1 MRIDPNTG
9 AMTLGV
15 VAYGPALEP
24 ISAAIASMAAMAA
37 TAGSTIASSAGTI
50 GTVMGLA
57 GTGLS
62 AVSAIQQGKQA
73 QSEANFLAK
82 QQDMKANEERAVGQ
96 QRMLQKR
103 KQAELAQ
110 SALRARAAA
119 SGGDTTDTT
128 IVNLGG
134 DIEEEGEF
142 QALNEFVRGENA
154 ARGYQDMAAATRAR
168 GAAARA
174 AGPIKAV
181 STILEGGSSLFT
193 KYAARSNPYGYGYT
207 GP

>member
-1 MRIDPNTG
+1 MAFLAAIP
-9 AMTLGV
+9 
-15 VAYGPALEP
+15 
-24 ISAAIASMAAMAA
+24 AAIAAI
-37 TAGSTIASSAGTI
+37 GSTIGSAASTI
-50 GTVMGLA
+50 GAVAGIA

-73 QSEANFLAK
+73 QAEANFLAK

-154 ARGYQDMAAATRAR
+154 ARGYQDMAQATRAR

-174 AGPIKAV
+174 AGPIKAI

-193 KYAARSNPYGYGYT
+193 KYAKTSAPTSVAANREAFIGGYY
-207 GP
+207 

>member
-1 MRIDPNTG
+1 MAFLAAIP
-9 AMTLGV
+9 
-15 VAYGPALEP
+15 
-24 ISAAIASMAAMAA
+24 AAIAAI
-37 TAGSTIASSAGTI
+37 GSTIGSAASTI
-50 GTVMGLA
+50 GAVAGIA

-62 AVSAIQQGKQA
+62 AMSAIQQGKQA

-154 ARGYQDMAAATRAR
+154 ARGYQDMAQATRAR

-193 KYAARSNPYGYGYT
+193 KYGRSGGYGA
-207 GP
+207 GVFG